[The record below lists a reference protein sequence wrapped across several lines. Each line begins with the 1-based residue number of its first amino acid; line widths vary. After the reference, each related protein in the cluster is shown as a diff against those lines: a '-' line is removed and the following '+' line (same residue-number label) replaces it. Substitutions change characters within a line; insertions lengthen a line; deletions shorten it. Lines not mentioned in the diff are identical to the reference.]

1 MTDYLSDEEV
11 LAAIKESPVGA
22 HLSILRGNYQIFNAP
37 GGSGV
42 ITDLIPFCRAIE
54 STFDPNPYIAARLDG
69 RREVF
74 LRINDHLNLSTEQ
87 LYTMAGGRRVNRI
100 RSKKDEIFGV
110 SEK

>member
-1 MTDYLSDEEV
+1 MADFLSDDEV
-11 LAAIKESPVGA
+11 LAVLKETPHGHHCSA
-22 HLSILRGNYQIFNAP
+22 LRGNYMVLKQP
-37 GGSGV
+37 GGSGIV
-42 ITDLIPFCRAIE
+42 TDLAMFCRAIE

-87 LYTMAGGRRVNRI
+87 LYIMAGGQRVDRTRR
-100 RSKKDEIFGV
+100 KKDELFGV